1 MRDNDPIPNI
11 EKQQKLNIPN
21 IEKQKELKFQILGN
35 NINSF
40 CFSILG
46 VLILAISQYLEF

>member
-21 IEKQKELKFQILGN
+21 IEKQKELKFQILRN
-35 NINSF
+35 NKN
-40 CFSILG
+40 
-46 VLILAISQYLEF
+46 